1 MIDFGVQYGDI
12 RKPCIKPICLK
23 NDKFLL
29 KMKNILLTMVDFCLK
44 WWMFA

>member
-1 MIDFGVQYGDI
+1 MIDFGVPYGDI
-12 RKPCIKPICLK
+12 RKTCVKTIFLK

-44 WWMFA
+44 WHSFD

>member
-12 RKPCIKPICLK
+12 RKPCVKPICLK

-44 WWMFA
+44 CHSFD